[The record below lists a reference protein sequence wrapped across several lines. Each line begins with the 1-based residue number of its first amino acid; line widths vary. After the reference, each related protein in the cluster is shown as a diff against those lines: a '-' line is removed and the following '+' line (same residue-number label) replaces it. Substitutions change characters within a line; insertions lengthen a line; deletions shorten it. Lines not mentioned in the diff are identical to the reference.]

1 MTVNCLENVVKSKF
15 MVRGGYRI
23 LLRGGTRGGD
33 RIRSGVDRG
42 GDRIQE
48 EGENQVTYQSIGIW
62 MF

>member
-1 MTVNCLENVVKSKF
+1 MYICNQGRLQDF
-15 MVRGGYRI
+15 AQ
-23 LLRGGTRGGD
+23 GGD
-33 RIRSGVDRG
+33 KTGAKRPNFFCPPPELSGG